1 MEPRDRSRNAPG
13 LVSSCPYVYK
23 TLPFLFFFGATALL
37 LCCLPGGARKRA
49 RGFVI
54 KVCARKKSVF
64 FALVRAQGR
73 KKKETDVG
81 TESRGKNKK
90 KSGAESPFFCASFI

>member
-1 MEPRDRSRNAPG
+1 MLFARRREEARSRVCNKG
-13 LVSSCPYVYK
+13 L
-23 TLPFLFFFGATALL
+23 
-37 LCCLPGGARKRA
+37 RA
-49 RGFVI
+49 
-54 KVCARKKSVF
+54 KKSVF